1 MLWDSNLENSLTL
14 EKNNV
19 NLETTVTITGSV
31 SPSTDASTTRGD
43 DKSLKQDSSGIPC
56 SSNSIQSSPNKIQS
70 VLSGKKRII
79 HRYFDEL
86 TQAYIQSHN
95 KDLKEFN
102 IKGSSKILFLYF

>member
-19 NLETTVTITGSV
+19 NLETTITIAD
-31 SPSTDASTTRGD
+31 SPSASLSTGASTTRGD
-43 DKSLKQDSSGIPC
+43 DASLKQDSTGVPC

-102 IKGSSKILFLYF
+102 IKGS